1 VDHNT
6 HIRSLHMVIRFL
18 VHLFRLQTFSPY
30 LLFSV
35 VMLARRF
42 FKSPLRFH
50 STVSSVGKRVRFT
63 FVNRD
68 GSRTPV
74 EAPVG
79 KSVLEVAH
87 ENNVELEGACEG
99 SMACSTCH
107 VILTPDLFEKLDEP
121 CEREEDLLDLA
132 PGLTDTSRLSC
143 QVKVDEKLEGTEIR
157 LPRVTLN
164 FYVDGH
170 VPKPH

>member
-1 VDHNT
+1 MFSCYAPL
-6 HIRSLHMVIRFL
+6 SLL
-18 VHLFRLQTFSPY
+18 DLE
-30 LLFSV
+30 
-35 VMLARRF
+35 MLPRRF
-42 FKSPLRFH
+42 AEVLQKRV
-50 STVSSVGKRVRFT
+50 STVATPKKANLT

-68 GSRTPV
+68 GSRTSV
-74 EAPVG
+74 QAAFG
-79 KSVLEVAH
+79 KSILEVAH

-107 VILTPDLFEKLDEP
+107 VILESRVFDSLENP

-143 QVKVDEKLEGTEIR
+143 QVRIDERVEGAEIR
-157 LPRVTLN
+157 LPRVTVN

>member
-1 VDHNT
+1 MEV
-6 HIRSLHMVIRFL
+6 LQKRF
-18 VHLFRLQTFSPY
+18 T
-30 LLFSV
+30 
-35 VMLARRF
+35 
-42 FKSPLRFH
+42 
-50 STVSSVGKRVRFT
+50 STATPRKANLT

-68 GSRTPV
+68 GSRTSV
-74 EAPVG
+74 QGAFG
-79 KSVLEVAH
+79 KSLLEVAH

-107 VILTPDLFEKLDEP
+107 IILEPSVFDSLENP

-143 QVKVDEKLEGTEIR
+143 QVRIDERVEGAEIR
-157 LPRVTLN
+157 LPRVTVN

>member
-1 VDHNT
+1 MLGT
-6 HIRSLHMVIRFL
+6 LIRSAVRTGQLRWHTSTATPGGKTVA
-18 VHLFRLQTFSPY
+18 FS
-30 LLFSV
+30 FI
-35 VMLARRF
+35 
-42 FKSPLRFH
+42 
-50 STVSSVGKRVRFT
+50 
-63 FVNRD
+63 NRD
-68 GSRTPV
+68 GSKTGV
-74 EAPVG
+74 EG
-79 KSVLEVAH
+79 RLGQSVLEVAH
-87 ENNVELEGACEG
+87 ENYVELEGACEG

-107 VILTPDLFEKLDEP
+107 VILEAPVFDSLEEP

-143 QVKVDEKLEGTEIR
+143 QIKVDERLSGAEVR

>member
-1 VDHNT
+1 MLRT
-6 HIRSLHMVIRFL
+6 LIRSAVRSGQLRRHTSTPTPGGKTVA
-18 VHLFRLQTFSPY
+18 FS
-30 LLFSV
+30 FI
-35 VMLARRF
+35 
-42 FKSPLRFH
+42 
-50 STVSSVGKRVRFT
+50 
-63 FVNRD
+63 NRD
-68 GSRTPV
+68 GSKTTV
-74 EAPVG
+74 EG
-79 KSVLEVAH
+79 RISQSVLEVAH

-107 VILTPDLFEKLDEP
+107 VILEAPVFDSLEEP

-143 QVKVDEKLEGTEIR
+143 QIKVDERLSGAEVR

>member
-1 VDHNT
+1 MLRLFGFA
-6 HIRSLHMVIRFL
+6 RSAVRWHTSSAL
-18 VHLFRLQTFSPY
+18 
-30 LLFSV
+30 
-35 VMLARRF
+35 
-42 FKSPLRFH
+42 KGGK
-50 STVSSVGKRVRFT
+50 TVSFSFI
-63 FVNRD
+63 NRD
-68 GSRTPV
+68 GSKTAV
-74 EAPVG
+74 EG
-79 KSVLEVAH
+79 RLGQSVLEVAH

-107 VILTPDLFEKLDEP
+107 VILEDKVFDKLEEP

-143 QVKVDEKLEGTEIR
+143 QIKVDERLAGAEIR
-157 LPRVTLN
+157 LPRVTVN

>member
-1 VDHNT
+1 MFSRLIRIRT
-6 HIRSLHMVIRFL
+6 HVSTPSSSGRV
-18 VHLFRLQTFSPY
+18 VNFS
-30 LLFSV
+30 
-35 VMLARRF
+35 
-42 FKSPLRFH
+42 
-50 STVSSVGKRVRFT
+50 

-68 GSRTPV
+68 GSKRAV
-74 EAPVG
+74 KASIG

-87 ENNVELEGACEG
+87 ENGVELEGACEG

-107 VILTPDLFEKLDEP
+107 VILEPRLFEKLDEA

-143 QVKVDEKLEGTEIR
+143 QIKVDERLEGSEIT
-157 LPRVTLN
+157 LPKTTIN

>member
-1 VDHNT
+1 
-6 HIRSLHMVIRFL
+6 MA
-18 VHLFRLQTFSPY
+18 FS
-30 LLFSV
+30 FI
-35 VMLARRF
+35 
-42 FKSPLRFH
+42 
-50 STVSSVGKRVRFT
+50 
-63 FVNRD
+63 NRD
-68 GSRTPV
+68 GSKTTV
-74 EAPVG
+74 EG
-79 KSVLEVAH
+79 RISQSVLEVAH

-107 VILTPDLFEKLDEP
+107 VILEAPVFDSLEEP

-143 QVKVDEKLEGTEIR
+143 QIKVDERLSGAEVR